1 MRALTAKTLATW
13 VSSSDRISSG
23 IVRASTVQWSM
34 ASKRTPALRHSS
46 TVRWAQPGIVARAA
60 TASGA
65 WAGWAAP
72 VSRSSLS
79 STVPK
84 CFTARRFAQP
94 GSESSVVRS
103 SSTGWRIKSVYF
115 RVRRLYSRCNSFLVR
130 SVYCIP
136 FPLLFYLHRLLYTW
150 EWCMYKVFS
159 VCLIYKI
166 YMTDCFSN
174 FFGYA
179 ANDSSPLPCS
189 HSCASASRSCRRRA
203 AWR

>member
-94 GSESSVVRS
+94 GSGSSVVRS
-103 SSTGWRIKSVYF
+103 NSTGWRIKSVYF

-136 FPLLFYLHRLLYTW
+136 FHSPFTCIDYYTCGSGVCKKYFLYIWYIKYT
-150 EWCMYKVFS
+150 
-159 VCLIYKI
+159 
-166 YMTDCFSN
+166 
-174 FFGYA
+174 
-179 ANDSSPLPCS
+179 
-189 HSCASASRSCRRRA
+189 
-203 AWR
+203 

>member
-1 MRALTAKTLATW
+1 MRVFGLRGSRRLYALISVPCRLSNAAMRALTAKTLATW

-46 TVRWAQPGIVARAA
+46 TVRWAQP
-60 TASGA
+60 ASWPGPPQRPGA

-72 VSRSSLS
+72 VSRSSLP

-94 GSESSVVRS
+94 GQRILRCQVQLHRLADKVRVLPCQAAVLPLQFLS
-103 SSTGWRIKSVYF
+103 CQIRI
-115 RVRRLYSRCNSFLVR
+115 LHT
-130 SVYCIP
+130 

-150 EWCMYKVFS
+150 EWCM
-159 VCLIYKI
+159 
-166 YMTDCFSN
+166 
-174 FFGYA
+174 
-179 ANDSSPLPCS
+179 
-189 HSCASASRSCRRRA
+189 
-203 AWR
+203 